1 MYGVKKRRILSW
13 FVTINILFA
22 CSPEQPEKLEIQG
35 TAQGTTYSIIIT
47 DAGADVEKAEIDSIF
62 KVFDR
67 ALSTYVDESVV
78 SRINGSKGDLSIR
91 DEQDLFRRCY
101 NLSQEIYKK
110 SVGYFDPSVFPLVEG
125 WGFMSDLKHPLDS
138 AEVDSI
144 LQFVSFDFGKYHS
157 VLFDGGTIDF
167 KKIHPSFKLDFN
179 AIAQGLSVDIVDEF
193 LQSKGLKNYY
203 IEVGGEI
210 VVRGKNHE
218 GNNWRIGVDTPV
230 KNPATR
236 ELENV
241 IHISDKGLATSGNYR
256 NFYVYEG
263 KEYSHTLNPKT
274 GFPVRHSLL
283 SVTVVAEDAGRADA
297 YATLFMVLG
306 TEQALEFI
314 KTHPEE
320 QLSAYFLD
328 SDGKGGIQRTTSP
341 GFEVFLKED

>member
-22 CSPEQPEKLEIQG
+22 CSTEPSEKLEIQG

-47 DAGADVEKAEIDSIF
+47 DAGADVEKAEVDSIF

-67 ALSTYVDESVV
+67 ALSTYIDESVI
-78 SRINGSKGDLSIR
+78 SKINNSKGNISLR
-91 DEQDLFRRCY
+91 DEHDLFRRCY
-101 NLSQEIYKK
+101 NLSQEVYKK
-110 SVGYFDPSVFPLVEG
+110 SNGYFDPSVFPLVEG

-138 AEVDSI
+138 AAVDSI

-157 VLFDGGTIDF
+157 VVFDGGNIDF

-179 AIAQGLSVDIVDEF
+179 AIAQGLSVDIIDEF
-193 LQSKGLKNYY
+193 LRNKGLKNYY
-203 IEVGGEI
+203 IEVGGEV

-218 GNNWRIGVDTPV
+218 GEDWRIGVDAPV
-230 KNPATR
+230 KNATTR
-236 ELENV
+236 ELENI

-256 NFYVYEG
+256 NFYVHEG

-283 SVTVVAEDAGRADA
+283 SVTVVAADAGRADA

-306 TEQALEFI
+306 TEKALEFI
-314 KTHPEE
+314 RTHPAEE
-320 QLSAYFLD
+320 LNAYFLEA
-328 SDGKGGIQRTTSP
+328 DGNGGIQRKTSP
-341 GFEVFLKED
+341 GFEEYLKED